1 MVVLQRH
8 VPDGLNELPDLYS
21 EIAPGLWQGGTS
33 REQVIDQPQLL
44 TRFSE
49 VERQFDAVATLYAWA
64 APFQWGVEERRLGF
78 PDGKLIADYIPQIE
92 SIAEWANS
100 HWSGG
105 RRVLIRCAGGLNR
118 SGLVTALTL
127 IKSGRTP
134 DAAIGLVRAGRSPA
148 ALSNPS
154 FVEWLQGQTP
164 PS

>member
-1 MVVLQRH
+1 MEVVQRH
-8 VPDGLNELPDLYS
+8 VPDGLNTQPDLYN
-21 EIAPGLWQGGTS
+21 EILPGLWQGGTS

-78 PDGKLIADYIPQIE
+78 PDGELINEYIPQIE
-92 SIAEWANS
+92 SIAEWANE
-100 HWSGG
+100 HWSAG

-127 IKSGRTP
+127 IKSGRS
-134 DAAIGLVRAGRSPA
+134 AAQAIELVQAGRGPQ
-148 ALSNPS
+148 ALGNRS
-154 FVEWLQGQTP
+154 FVEWLRLQG
-164 PS
+164 